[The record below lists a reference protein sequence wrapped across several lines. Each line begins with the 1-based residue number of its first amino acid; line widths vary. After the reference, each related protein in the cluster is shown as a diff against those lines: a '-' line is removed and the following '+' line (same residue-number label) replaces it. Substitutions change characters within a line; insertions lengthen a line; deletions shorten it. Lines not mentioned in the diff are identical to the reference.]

1 MDDRIS
7 EQSKLKKKN
16 VQTTTTTTT
25 TKEKVT
31 PIQEKKLFL
40 FERLENTVR
49 KARFSP
55 FPQCFQSSS
64 LGFIKARDFDKCLQT
79 NSKF

>member
-7 EQSKLKKKN
+7 EQSKLKKKCAN
-16 VQTTTTTTT
+16 NNNNDDNKRKSYVYT
-25 TKEKVT
+25 
-31 PIQEKKLFL
+31 EKKLFL